1 MIAVVDYGV
10 GNLFSL
16 CSSLKS
22 VGADIYV
29 GSDAIQLQAAE
40 KIVLPGVGAFADAM
54 AALRERGIDAL
65 LKEEAAAGK
74 PIMGICLGMQVLFQK
89 SYEYGE
95 HEGLGLL
102 QGEVIPMQGNISED
116 LKIPH
121 IGWNALEIKKQSALL
136 QGVTSGD
143 YVYFVHSFYAS
154 NCDSSIIA
162 TTDYG
167 AQITAAVQKGNVMGC
182 QFHPEKSGDVGMKI
196 LRAFCECEF

>member
-102 QGEVIPMQGNISED
+102 QGEVIPMQGNISAD

>member
-29 GSDAIQLQAAE
+29 GSDATQLQAAE